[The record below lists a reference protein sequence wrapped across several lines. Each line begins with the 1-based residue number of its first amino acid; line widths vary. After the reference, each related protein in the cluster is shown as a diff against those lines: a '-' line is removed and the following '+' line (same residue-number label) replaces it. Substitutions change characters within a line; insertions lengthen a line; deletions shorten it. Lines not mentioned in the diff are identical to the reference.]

1 MVSIMKNNKIVNI
14 RALAILIVVL
24 GHSIIL
30 YSKGWWFY
38 QSIYSV
44 PFLDKLKNFIN
55 IIQMPLF
62 FSISGFLFYYSL
74 NKKSKFKNFLIKKSK
89 RLLIPFIIIGICW
102 MIPIKLLVHY
112 AGYQDLSFLKI
123 IGTLFLGTDSG
134 HLWYLPTLF
143 IIFII
148 VFIMKKILDK
158 KYDIIIAIILLIISY
173 ISMNLNIYPYLNQA
187 LYYLYYFYIGFLIN
201 KYQTKNIN
209 IYLLLGI
216 TISSF
221 ILLITFN
228 NIKLLEYIFT
238 TLFIFLIYQIISNKE
253 NKIIQIISENSYG
266 IYLIHS
272 PLIYIT
278 YTYLTNINPI
288 MVVFINFVI
297 FGIIAL
303 LLSILIRRTKL
314 KFILGEG

>member
-30 YSKGWWFY
+30 YSKGWGFY
-38 QSIYSV
+38 QSIYNV

-173 ISMNLNIYPYLNQA
+173 ISMHLNIYPYLNQA

-209 IYLLLGI
+209 IYHFLGI

-253 NKIIQIISENSYG
+253 NKIIQTISENSYG

-297 FGIIAL
+297 FGIIAV